1 MTGCSCRRNA
11 IPTGRNATP
20 TICHPPLFGHGS
32 ASSIPS
38 RSDPG
43 RRRRRL
49 EAMEKRLY
57 ARREVGVTPELA
69 VGAVLGEGARGQLI
83 EDHQE

>member
-1 MTGCSCRRNA
+1 
-11 IPTGRNATP
+11 
-20 TICHPPLFGHGS
+20 
-32 ASSIPS
+32 
-38 RSDPG
+38 
-43 RRRRRL
+43 
-49 EAMEKRLY
+49 MEKRLY